1 MSHTLDRHGGRRQGT
16 TAAPQTNSNH
26 DPTITCRQ
34 PTSIR
39 WRNGCATKGRNTAV
53 SASTSPTSLASTPP
67 PSGNTRLAGTPPI
80 AHIQNILGPAPEDVI
95 EWVHDRALHPDT
107 NQRRSCDIDR
117 TPFEKWIY
125 DNCQKLGLNLEK
137 FAARH
142 GVHSTTLGD
151 YEVGK
156 ANISDVKLMELVR
169 MYSVP
174 EAYEEWRKLRHLS
187 GQDPRSHSGDLNDGL
202 CRFGILLRTLRKELG
217 VSQRELCRALG
228 KDSKYICNLE
238 YGYTR
243 VTPEIILRIA
253 DYLNVPERI
262 PDCFAAVDEDDN

>member
-1 MSHTLDRHGGRRQGT
+1 MQTTDLNPLAQWLCHERKKHGGVRQHLADKLGINST
-16 TAAPQTNSNH
+16 TLREYE
-26 DPTITCRQ
+26 I
-34 PTSIR
+34 
-39 WRNGCATKGRNTAV
+39 GRYA
-53 SASTSPTSLASTPP
+53 
-67 PSGNTRLAGTPPI
+67 PI

-262 PDCFAAVDEDDN
+262 PDFFAAVDEDDN

>member
-1 MSHTLDRHGGRRQGT
+1 
-16 TAAPQTNSNH
+16 
-26 DPTITCRQ
+26 
-34 PTSIR
+34 
-39 WRNGCATKGRNTAV
+39 
-53 SASTSPTSLASTPP
+53 
-67 PSGNTRLAGTPPI
+67 
-80 AHIQNILGPAPEDVI
+80 
-95 EWVHDRALHPDT
+95 
-107 NQRRSCDIDR
+107 
-117 TPFEKWIY
+117 
-125 DNCQKLGLNLEK
+125 
-137 FAARH
+137 
-142 GVHSTTLGD
+142 
-151 YEVGK
+151 
-156 ANISDVKLMELVR
+156 MELVR

-253 DYLNVPERI
+253 NYLNVPERI
-262 PDCFAAVDEDDN
+262 PDFFAAVDEDDN

>member
-1 MSHTLDRHGGRRQGT
+1 MQTTDLNPLAQWLCHERKKHGGVRQ
-16 TAAPQTNSNH
+16 H
-26 DPTITCRQ
+26 
-34 PTSIR
+34 
-39 WRNGCATKGRNTAV
+39 
-53 SASTSPTSLASTPP
+53 LA
-67 PSGNTRLAGTPPI
+67 
-80 AHIQNILGPAPEDVI
+80 D
-95 EWVHDRALHPDT
+95 
-107 NQRRSCDIDR
+107 
-117 TPFEKWIY
+117 
-125 DNCQKLGLNLEK
+125 KLGINLEK

-243 VTPEIILRIA
+243 CHPGDHPADRRLSERARENSRFLR
-253 DYLNVPERI
+253 
-262 PDCFAAVDEDDN
+262 CG